1 MLCFPRNILT
11 KSEARDILQIDG
23 LWLAVALP
31 LIPSTEMTWLLT
43 FLTQTGSLV
52 SKSTF
57 NNFLLE
63 TFVASAVHVIEEY
76 VIELVF

>member
-1 MLCFPRNILT
+1 M
-11 KSEARDILQIDG
+11 QIDG

-57 NNFLLE
+57 NNFLLG
-63 TFVASAVHVIEEY
+63 TNVASAVHVIEEY